1 MFVGIRLRSLLTLD
15 NIYLPCVSKT
25 LTHIIDTREIYIV
38 LLRYTVLLC
47 YVFFILFVIYVPTY
61 SYSII
66 NLSPG
71 ICCMHTKAI
80 ALRSPTPSNN
90 YILDCCCGILSTPLA
105 IVKLL
110 TSYILISVFILPPYN
125 VGVVDCCMRIKIL
138 LSYPRCHQLSAVF
151 GITPSARMVDCCVS
165 LAVNSLD

>member
-1 MFVGIRLRSLLTLD
+1 MYSLFYFICNICYCRKD
-15 NIYLPCVSKT
+15 IKESIYIPRRMNIYTKT
-25 LTHIIDTREIYIV
+25 IE
-38 LLRYTVLLC
+38 
-47 YVFFILFVIYVPTY
+47 
-61 SYSII
+61 
-66 NLSPG
+66 
-71 ICCMHTKAI
+71 
-80 ALRSPTPSNN
+80 LRSPTPSNN
-90 YILDCCCGILSTPLA
+90 FILDCCCGILSTPLA

-138 LSYPRCHQLSAVF
+138 LSYYPRCHQLSAVF

>member
-1 MFVGIRLRSLLTLD
+1 M
-15 NIYLPCVSKT
+15 
-25 LTHIIDTREIYIV
+25 
-38 LLRYTVLLC
+38 LLC
-47 YVFFILFVIYVPTY
+47 YVFFILFVKYVPTY
-61 SYSII
+61 SYRKYIKSIYPPEYVC
-66 NLSPG
+66 LY
-71 ICCMHTKAI
+71 KL
-80 ALRSPTPSNN
+80 LRSPTPSNN

>member
-1 MFVGIRLRSLLTLD
+1 MS
-15 NIYLPCVSKT
+15 YVSKT
-25 LTHIIDTREIYIV
+25 LTLSWYYIDIYFIV
-38 LLRYTVLLC
+38 TQCVMLC
-47 YVFFILFVIYVPTY
+47 YVFFILFYFICNIW
-61 SYSII
+61 SSKNQSI
-66 NLSPG
+66 PG
-71 ICCMHTKAI
+71 HMNVYTKTI
-80 ALRSPTPSNN
+80 ELQSPTPSNN

>member
-1 MFVGIRLRSLLTLD
+1 M
-15 NIYLPCVSKT
+15 
-25 LTHIIDTREIYIV
+25 
-38 LLRYTVLLC
+38 LLC
-47 YVFFILFVIYVPTY
+47 YVFFILFVKYVPTY
-61 SYSII
+61 SYRKYIKSIYPPEYVC
-66 NLSPG
+66 LY
-71 ICCMHTKAI
+71 KL
-80 ALRSPTPSNN
+80 LRSPTPSNN

-138 LSYPRCHQLSAVF
+138 LSYYPRCHQLSAVF

>member
-25 LTHIIDTREIYIV
+25 LTHIIDTRYIYIV

-61 SYSII
+61 SYRKYMKSIYPPEYVC
-66 NLSPG
+66 LY
-71 ICCMHTKAI
+71 KL
-80 ALRSPTPSNN
+80 LRSPTPSNN

-110 TSYILISVFILPPYN
+110 NHIYLSLYLSCHLIMWV
-125 VGVVDCCMRIKIL
+125 L
-138 LSYPRCHQLSAVF
+138 LIVACGSKFCYLTRDA
-151 GITPSARMVDCCVS
+151 I
-165 LAVNSLD
+165 N

>member
-1 MFVGIRLRSLLTLD
+1 M
-15 NIYLPCVSKT
+15 
-25 LTHIIDTREIYIV
+25 
-38 LLRYTVLLC
+38 LRYTVLLC
-47 YVFFILFVIYVPTY
+47 YVFFILFVKYVPTY
-61 SYSII
+61 SYRKYIKSIYPPEYVC
-66 NLSPG
+66 LY
-71 ICCMHTKAI
+71 KL
-80 ALRSPTPSNN
+80 LRSPTPSNN

>member
-1 MFVGIRLRSLLTLD
+1 MFRQYKSRKDIKES
-15 NIYLPCVSKT
+15 IYPPAYECLYKNNRTPV
-25 LTHIIDTREIYIV
+25 THPR
-38 LLRYTVLLC
+38 
-47 YVFFILFVIYVPTY
+47 
-61 SYSII
+61 
-66 NLSPG
+66 
-71 ICCMHTKAI
+71 
-80 ALRSPTPSNN
+80 NN
-90 YILDCCCGILSTPLA
+90 FILDCCCGILSTPLA